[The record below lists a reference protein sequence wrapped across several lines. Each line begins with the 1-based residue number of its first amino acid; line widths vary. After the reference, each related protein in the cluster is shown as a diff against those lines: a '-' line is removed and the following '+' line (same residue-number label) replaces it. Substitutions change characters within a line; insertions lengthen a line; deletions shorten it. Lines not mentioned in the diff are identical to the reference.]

1 MKAISAEEYKLLGL
15 FEREPERQGLDDL
28 WLFDDSVYTAT
39 QENLKLTV
47 AIHPY
52 HKDVRIILWLGDREV
67 YEYSAIDVQDIKVH
81 KDSFRI
87 DINPNQAINI
97 NIRPSIGIK
106 HEATKT

>member
-1 MKAISAEEYKLLGL
+1 MKEISAEEYELIGL
-15 FEREPERQGLDDL
+15 FGREPERQGLDDL
-28 WLFDDSVYTAT
+28 WLFDDSVYIVT

-52 HKDVRIILWLGDREV
+52 HKDVRITLWLNNRNV
-67 YEYSAIDVQDIKVH
+67 YEYSAMDVQDIKVH
-81 KDSFRI
+81 EDSLRI

-97 NIRPSIGIK
+97 NIRPSIGIN